1 MKMDKKKKIPY
12 EDLCGH
18 DTTEEYLRGLIKDAY
33 EDERESR
40 EAI

>member
-1 MKMDKKKKIPY
+1 MDKKKKIPY
-12 EDLCGH
+12 EDLGGR

-40 EAI
+40 EAR